1 VGHENFARI
10 NHPSDHPK
18 RNLMGQHQQR
28 YRLPD
33 RRRLGFD
40 EHGDPAGTP
49 IFYFHGTPGA
59 RVELATFAPPALVD
73 RLGLRLIT
81 PDRPGMGLS
90 DFQPGRRVSDWP
102 KDVLALADHLGLE
115 RFGVLG
121 YSGGT
126 LYAMACA
133 ALIPDRLTRVVLA
146 GVVGP
151 FDKPGLTT
159 GINPQNLQFLEMC
172 RERPLIA
179 SLIQRLMGLM
189 ARFTAQQVIKQVKS
203 ALPPADQAAI
213 STVDIQQGFL
223 RMVMESSRR
232 GGRGPQ
238 HDSALMISPWDFDPA
253 AIKLPVQMWQGAQ
266 DRNAP
271 PAMAEY
277 LAGVIPGCDLQVY
290 PAEGH
295 VSIIVNHIEEILVS
309 FLPHHTTKAP
319 E

>member
-1 VGHENFARI
+1 
-10 NHPSDHPK
+10 
-18 RNLMGQHQQR
+18 MGQHQQR
-28 YRLPD
+28 FKLPD
-33 RRRLGFD
+33 GRHLAFD
-40 EHGDPAGTP
+40 EHGDPAGIP
-49 IFYFHGTPGA
+49 VFYFHGTPGA
-59 RVELATFAPPALVD
+59 RVELATFAPPVLIE
-73 RLGLRLIT
+73 RLRLRLIAV
-81 PDRPGMGLS
+81 DRPGMGLS

-102 KDVLALADHLGLE
+102 RDVLALADHLGLE

-133 ALIPDRLTRVVLA
+133 ALIPERLTKVVLV

-151 FDKPGLTT
+151 FDKPGLTA

-172 RERPLIA
+172 RARPGIA
-179 SLIQRLMGLM
+179 RLIQGMMGLM
-189 ARFTAQQVIKQVKS
+189 ARFTPNQVIKQVKS
-203 ALPPADQAAI
+203 ALPPADHAAI
-213 STVDIQQGFL
+213 VGYDIQQGFL
-223 RMVMESSRR
+223 RMVIESSRR

-238 HDSALMISPWDFDPA
+238 HDSALMVSPWDFDPA
-253 AIKLPVQMWQGAQ
+253 AIRLPVQMWQGIQ

-277 LAGVIPGCDLQVY
+277 LAGVILGCELQVY

-295 VSIIVNHIEEILVS
+295 VSIMVNHIEEILYS
-309 FLPHHTTKAP
+309 FLPYHTTKIP

>member
-1 VGHENFARI
+1 
-10 NHPSDHPK
+10 
-18 RNLMGQHQQR
+18 MGQHQQR

-33 RRRLGFD
+33 GRHLGFD
-40 EHGDPAGTP
+40 EHGDPAGIP
-49 IFYFHGTPGA
+49 VFYFHGTPGA
-59 RVELATFAPPALVD
+59 RVELATFAPPALIE
-73 RLGLRLIT
+73 RLRLHLIAV
-81 PDRPGMGLS
+81 DRPGMGLS

-151 FDKPGLTT
+151 FDRPGLTD
-159 GINPQNLQFLEMC
+159 GINPQNLQVLELC
-172 RERPLIA
+172 RTRPGLA
-179 SLIQRLMGLM
+179 RLIQRLMGFM
-189 ARFTAQQVIKQVKS
+189 AGILPKQTIKQVLS
-203 ALPPADQAAI
+203 ALPPPDQAALA
-213 STVDIQQGFL
+213 DPAIQQGFL
-223 RMVMESSRR
+223 RMVIEASRR
-232 GGRGPQ
+232 GGHGPQ
-238 HDSALMISPWDFDPA
+238 HDSALMVSPWDFDPA
-253 AIKLPVQMWQGAQ
+253 AIRTQVKMWQGAQ

-277 LAGVIPGCDLQVY
+277 LAGIIPGCDLQIY

-295 VSIIVNHIEEILVS
+295 VSIMVNHIEEILFS